1 MLFVKNRWKIKLPE
15 LKIYQK
21 HFSTVNQEALKACK
35 DYESSWGTLRLIILF
50 LLLYLFNLLY
60 SFIFYYLIYLFNL
73 FYLFYLFN
81 FSFILYYISSN
92 PFSTNVLRVDPDL
105 MRALYSLF
113 YLVLC
118 FKWSV
123 IKHCVVKNWLAIQ
136 GIFFYET
143 VIPANLVT
151 SSFSSLC
158 FPFRK
163 TKKRIKSSNL

>member
-21 HFSTVNQEALKACK
+21 HFSTVNQEALKAWK

-73 FYLFYLFN
+73 FYLFYLFI

-92 PFSTNVLRVDPDL
+92 PFQL
-105 MRALYSLF
+105 MCLELTRIWWGHYTVCFIYSF
-113 YLVLC
+113 V
-118 FKWSV
+118 FQV
-123 IKHCVVKNWLAIQ
+123 IRDKTMCSKEFTSNSRD
-136 GIFFYET
+136 IFFMKLWFLQ
-143 VIPANLVT
+143 I
-151 SSFSSLC
+151 
-158 FPFRK
+158 
-163 TKKRIKSSNL
+163 